1 MIQLKA
7 SAAMVENQ
15 GNLAIIVGIFTQC
28 GCSST
33 VDSRFLNNRQPL

>member
-15 GNLAIIVGIFTQC
+15 GNLAIIGGIFTLC
-28 GCSST
+28 GRSSA
-33 VDSRFLNNRQPL
+33 VDGSFLISRQPA